1 MTAGAEEAL
10 RLVEDARSVRGVM
23 AAAVL
28 AVDGEVMAA
37 AGEDA
42 SLLEHMQRTA
52 TSALAAAEAFAALL
66 DVGSGEAATSG
77 NEGAEAVPGGDEG
90 GAAGDGAADVA
101 EAPPREAQG
110 AGETHLT
117 VIYQGGHP
125 LLFEPL
131 SGGERVVVVAV
142 ETHADIGRARFQ
154 LRRLAASLGA

>member
-28 AVDGEVMAA
+28 SVDGEVVAA

-42 SLLEHMQRTA
+42 SLLEHMQQTA

-66 DVGSGEAATSG
+66 DVGGGEAAAGESESAAAAPG
-77 NEGAEAVPGGDEG
+77 ADEDGAE
-90 GAAGDGAADVA
+90 GDGAADAA
-101 EAPPREAQG
+101 ETKPSEAQG
-110 AGETHLT
+110 GGETHLT

-142 ETHADIGRARFQ
+142 ETHVDIGRARFQ